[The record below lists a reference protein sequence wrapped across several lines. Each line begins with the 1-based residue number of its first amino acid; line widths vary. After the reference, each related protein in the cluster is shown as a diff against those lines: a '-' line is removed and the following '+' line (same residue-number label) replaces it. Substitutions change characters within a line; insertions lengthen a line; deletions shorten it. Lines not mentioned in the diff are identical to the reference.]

1 MVAIFK
7 KNLTNL
13 FGMPVME
20 VGLACKLYS
29 RSGEIDIAATFIQ
42 QVGHIRYGA
51 SGHRDMIM
59 MGRGRI
65 NILLLFLYEIFIDI
79 TVR

>member
-1 MVAIFK
+1 
-7 KNLTNL
+7 
-13 FGMPVME
+13 ME
-20 VGLACKLYS
+20 VGLACRLYS
-29 RSGEIDIAATFIQ
+29 RSWEIDIAASFIQ
-42 QVGHIRYGA
+42 QAGHIRYGA

-65 NILLLFLYEIFIDI
+65 DSLLLFLYEMFIDI